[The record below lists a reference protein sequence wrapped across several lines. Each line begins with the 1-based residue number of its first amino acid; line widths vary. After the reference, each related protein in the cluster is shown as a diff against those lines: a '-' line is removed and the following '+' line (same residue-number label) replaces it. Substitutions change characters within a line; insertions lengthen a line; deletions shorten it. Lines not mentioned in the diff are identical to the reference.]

1 MKKTTLK
8 LFALLLLINPLLSS
22 HAQENDASSQYQTHS
37 ELYTLVTEHLKQ
49 KTDQKLFEVEIQL
62 RKLSPNLK
70 LPACKES
77 LTLKDRNPDNYTGR
91 MALSVSCLHPKWR
104 VFIPATVKGKR
115 PVVISTKGILKLAV
129 IKEEDIKKVLLPYKK
144 VPKDSLIDPK
154 TVIGM
159 RALKAIPPN
168 KVLKVKDLQAP
179 YWVFKNQQVNIITRI
194 GGIEVSTTGQALKSG
209 VELQQVPVKN
219 LSSEKIM
226 KGIVIAPNTVLIP

>member
-1 MKKTTLK
+1 MKKTISK
-8 LFALLLLINPLLSS
+8 LIATLLLISPFLNSQ
-22 HAQENDASSQYQTHS
+22 AQETDVLSHYQAHS

-62 RKLSPNLK
+62 RKLSPNLR

-91 MALSVSCLHPKWR
+91 VSISVSCLHPKWR
-104 VFIPATVKGKR
+104 VFIPATVEGKR
-115 PVVISTKGILKLAV
+115 PVIISAKGILKMAV

-144 VPKDSLIDPK
+144 VPKDSLIDLK
-154 TVIGM
+154 TVVGM
-159 RALKAIPPN
+159 RAIKGIPPN

-179 YWVFKNQQVNIITRI
+179 FWVFKNQQVNIITRI
-194 GGIEVSTTGQALKSG
+194 SGIEVRTTGVALQSG

-219 LSSEKIM
+219 LSSKKVM
-226 KGIVIAPNTVLIP
+226 KGIVVAPNTILIP